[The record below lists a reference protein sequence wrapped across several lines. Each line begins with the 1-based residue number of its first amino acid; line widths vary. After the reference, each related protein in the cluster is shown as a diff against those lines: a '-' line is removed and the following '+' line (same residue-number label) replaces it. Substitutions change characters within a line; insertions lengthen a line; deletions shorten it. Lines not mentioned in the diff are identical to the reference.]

1 MLDTINSVLQEH
13 QAIQAQV
20 DLLKDS
26 IREWEELSGSDK
38 SDIPDAEMSKALSE
52 KQLNLQHAV
61 SNLSEGFLS
70 HHINEEKI
78 LEPILGELL
87 DQALVYEHKIIVN
100 ELNEIGNFF
109 LNANLHEPLPD
120 REKLKNKLDNICQL
134 ISEHSF
140 IEDNILIIARK
151 YLEQKPGHPQS
162 GTNIAN
168 TAPNKLNISKND
180 KQA

>member
-100 ELNEIGNFF
+100 ELNEIGNF
-109 LNANLHEPLPD
+109 
-120 REKLKNKLDNICQL
+120 
-134 ISEHSF
+134 S
-140 IEDNILIIARK
+140 
-151 YLEQKPGHPQS
+151 
-162 GTNIAN
+162 
-168 TAPNKLNISKND
+168 
-180 KQA
+180 